1 MITAFR
7 RYLETWY
14 ARAFFMIMVFAFVIW
29 GVGDVVRLIG
39 TSTWVAK
46 VGGRTIEA
54 QTLMGEYQRDI
65 AAATRE
71 LPAGQEA
78 SADLRRRVGETALQR
93 LIGQAALA
101 IELRDLRIVTA
112 DKAVAEVARDM
123 PAFRGS
129 DGKFSKPVFDTV
141 LRNNGLTEA
150 RFLDMLRSDVSQRQL
165 LGAVAAGASAPDVLV
180 EPLYEAQYEK
190 RSADM
195 AEFPLAAAPAP
206 AEPDQAALHRWYDNH
221 PDSYAS
227 PEYRRIKAIELSP
240 RTLAP
245 EITVTEDDLKAW
257 YDQHRTE
264 FVTTAKRSSQVISV
278 SDEAKAKA
286 LAEQWRGG
294 AGWATMQKAAAGQGA
309 GAVTFDDA
317 VPSQF
322 PDPDLAKAVFAAPA
336 DTVSDP
342 VRGALGWFVIKVTK
356 ATAGQDKT
364 LEEVKDTVRSR
375 VIADKAADLMY
386 DRANK
391 VDNLLA
397 NGTSLDEMPA
407 DLGLAGVS
415 GTLDSDGNAMDGS
428 KAPIPGAPELKAAII
443 KAAFQAQKGDP
454 PRLTE
459 VQTPSLGGSAYYALS
474 VEDVTP
480 SAPRPYDEVAQ
491 KVKEDWTFDQQRKEQ
506 ERAAA
511 QMLAAIKGGRSFS
524 DAATIAGVTPHIT
537 PLVTRDQTAEGVPAE
552 LQRVLFQLKPGEPTM
567 QETAD
572 AFIVAVPAEI
582 IDPDPK
588 ADQAGYDQVRKA
600 IAQSVGQDLSSVFA
614 EALRLRANP
623 RVDQKNVDQIIQP

>member
-14 ARAFFMIMVFAFVIW
+14 ARAFFMIMVFAFIIW

-54 QTLMGEYQRDI
+54 QTLMAEYQRDI

-71 LPAGQEA
+71 LPPGQEA

-101 IELRDLRIVTA
+101 IELQDLRIFTP
-112 DKAVAEVARDM
+112 DKAVAEVAHDM

-150 RFLDMLRSDVSQRQL
+150 RFLDMLRSDISQRQL
-165 LGAVAAGASAPDVLV
+165 LGAVAAGASVPDVLV
-180 EPLYEAQYEK
+180 KPLYEAQYEK

-206 AEPDQAALHRWYDNH
+206 AEPDQATLHRWYDNH

-245 EITVTEDDLKAW
+245 EITVTDDDLKAW

-264 FVTTAKRSSQVISV
+264 FVTTAKRSSEVISV

-294 AGWATMQKAAAGQGA
+294 AGWAAMQKAAAEQGA
-309 GAVTFDDA
+309 GAITFDDA

-336 DTVSDP
+336 DTVSGP
-342 VRGALGWFVIKVTK
+342 VHGALGWFVFKVTK

-375 VIADKAADLMY
+375 VIADKATDLMY

-415 GTLDSDGNAMDGS
+415 GTLDSEGNAMDGS

-459 VQTPSLGGSAYYALS
+459 VQTPSLGGSAYFALV
-474 VEDVTP
+474 VENVIP

-511 QMLAAIKGGRSFS
+511 GMLAAIKSGRSFS

-537 PLVTRDQTAEGVPAE
+537 PLVARDQTAEGMPPE
-552 LQRVLFQLKPGEPTM
+552 LQRVLFELKPGEPTM
-567 QETAD
+567 QETAE

-600 IAQSVGQDLSSVFA
+600 VARSVGQDLSSVFA

>member
-278 SDEAKAKA
+278 SDEAKA